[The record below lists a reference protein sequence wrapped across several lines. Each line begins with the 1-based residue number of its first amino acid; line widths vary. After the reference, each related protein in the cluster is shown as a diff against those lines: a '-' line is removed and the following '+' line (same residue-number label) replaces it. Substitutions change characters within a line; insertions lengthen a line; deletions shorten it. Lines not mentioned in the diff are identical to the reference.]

1 MVHVLVLNRVLSS
14 RLMFPNWLMLGFAI
28 SMPSQCPHAKMD
40 YSLSPAHRA
49 NIRAEVLA
57 PVTHVQE
64 LPATVR
70 QCARH
75 SRIARSSSLI
85 RWSRFKQTYG
95 R

>member
-1 MVHVLVLNRVLSS
+1 
-14 RLMFPNWLMLGFAI
+14 MFPNWLMLGFAI

-57 PVTHVQE
+57 PV
-64 LPATVR
+64 ATVR